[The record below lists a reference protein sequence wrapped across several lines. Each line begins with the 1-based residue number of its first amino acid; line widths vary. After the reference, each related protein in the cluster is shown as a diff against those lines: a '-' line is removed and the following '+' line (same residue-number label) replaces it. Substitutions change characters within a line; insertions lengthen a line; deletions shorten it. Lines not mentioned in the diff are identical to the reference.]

1 MGNAIGLDGLDHVA
15 LLVRDQARS
24 IAWYGDVL
32 GLELIYEAEW
42 GAVPAMLVAPGSRT
56 GVALFP
62 AEDPQAAGAP
72 PGSIAVAH
80 VAFRADRAGF
90 ERAQA
95 ALAEHGIAFRFED
108 HDVSHSIYFTDPD
121 GHRLEITTY
130 DL

>member
-1 MGNAIGLDGLDHVA
+1 MTAIQLEGLDHVA

-24 IAWYGDVL
+24 IAWYADVL
-32 GLELIYEAEW
+32 GLEHVYQAEW
-42 GAVPAMLVAPGSRT
+42 GAVPAMLVAPASKT

-62 AEDPQAAGAP
+62 AEDRQASDAP

-90 ERAQA
+90 EGAQA
-95 ALAEHGIAFRFED
+95 ALNEHGVAFRFEN
-108 HDVSHSIYFTDPD
+108 HHVSHSIYFADPD